1 MSSSEAGAL
10 AAALEVPVLLYDT
23 VGSTMTEAERDLR
36 APLVHLAERQEA
48 GQGRLGRRWSSPPG
62 NLYATIAWPE
72 ETASLPP
79 AILAAI
85 QVQWVEAIDAA
96 GGPRTRCKWPND
108 GLVEGRKWAGVL
120 ARRVEGARGAP
131 RLLVGLGANL
141 ERAPEA
147 HELEPEATP
156 AAALAEHWR
165 PWPGREAVIRL
176 LLEAAL
182 RVLREGPAGIAQRL
196 ALWPRHDALELG
208 AVLRVDGTDG
218 HRLGRYQGLAPDGRL
233 RLVTEQG
240 ETLLA
245 AGEARRVR
253 PPA

>member
-1 MSSSEAGAL
+1 VSSSEAGAL
-10 AAALEVPVLLYDT
+10 AAALAVPLIHYDR
-23 VGSTMTEAERDLR
+23 VDSTMTEAERDPR
-36 APLVHLAERQEA
+36 APAVHLADRQEA
-48 GQGRLGRRWSSPPG
+48 GQGRLGRGWSSPPG

-72 ETASLPP
+72 GTASLPS

-85 QVQWVEAIDAA
+85 QVEWVEAIGTA

-108 GLVEGRKWAGVL
+108 GLVEGRKWAGLL
-120 ARRVEGARGAP
+120 ARRVEGARGAS

-147 HELEPEATP
+147 HELDPEATP

-182 RVLREGPAGIAQRL
+182 RVLREGAEGIAERL

-208 AVLRVDGTDG
+208 ASLRVEDSDG
-218 HRLGRYQGLAPDGRL
+218 HRFGRYQGLAPDGRL
-233 RLVTEQG
+233 RLVTDQG
-240 ETLLA
+240 EILLA